1 LQHPVIRLFKEKLS
15 RRKIASKMNIPIP
28 TVIKVV
34 KNYIDRGTIDRKR
47 GSGRSKSL
55 RDAETILIKKVVSS
69 NNKISAIK
77 VANII
82 KEKTGKTVSQWTV
95 SREMR

>member
-1 LQHPVIRLFKEKLS
+1 MSFNENEKKRTEIIRLFKEKLS

-47 GSGRSKSL
+47 VSG
-55 RDAETILIKKVVSS
+55 
-69 NNKISAIK
+69 
-77 VANII
+77 
-82 KEKTGKTVSQWTV
+82 
-95 SREMR
+95 